1 MNVGANEL
9 RAILG
14 AYKQVMDAS
23 WPSLHPAMAARSTK
37 WPTASENELKQ
48 ELAAY
53 LAEASGPRCRVRLFW
68 KFTPGFVFGG
78 CNALFARD
86 AGVASSANVVGTDDS
101 HKQFPWKSQAA
112 KYRADD
118 QNVVNRGVPMLDIV
132 ERQQSPSGEITWV
145 RVGKTPIRVAGGN
158 IIGVFGMYEVLDPEI
173 GGKLF
178 VERLKHP

>member
-1 MNVGANEL
+1 MIVGANEL

-23 WPSLHPAMAARSTK
+23 WPTLHPGMTEHSKK
-37 WPTASENELKQ
+37 WPTASEGELKQ

-68 KFTPGFVFGG
+68 KFTPRFVFGG
-78 CNALFARD
+78 CNSLFARD
-86 AGVASSANVVGTDDS
+86 AGVTSPADVVGTDDS
-101 HKQFPWKSQAA
+101 HQQFPWRNQAA

-132 ERQQSPSGEITWV
+132 ERQQSPSGDITWV

-158 IIGVFGMYEVLDPEI
+158 IIGVFGMYEVLDPKI
-173 GGKLF
+173 GQKLF
-178 VERLKHP
+178 VERLK